1 MEEKGTKLKFFEIN
15 KLIFE
20 ILSKAEKKKFL
31 VFVVLALLSL
41 ILEALGITLFL
52 PISF

>member
-20 ILSKAEKKKFL
+20 ILSKTEKK
-31 VFVVLALLSL
+31 
-41 ILEALGITLFL
+41 
-52 PISF
+52 SF